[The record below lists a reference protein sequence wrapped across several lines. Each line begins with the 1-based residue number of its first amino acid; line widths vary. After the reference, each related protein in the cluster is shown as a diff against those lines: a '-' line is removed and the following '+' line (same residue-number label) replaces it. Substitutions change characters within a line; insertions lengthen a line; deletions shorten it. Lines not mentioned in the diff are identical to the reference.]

1 MKFGFTT
8 LLIFI
13 SLLGISQAKLSVSD
27 SLLKALDKAE
37 TQKDKIEIT
46 FQLIDSHEQIEE
58 KLVYGKYALELSED
72 TRNKKYLAQ
81 SYEKMS
87 SIYNFGSELKESI
100 NWKIKAVKQ
109 WNNTG
114 YKIELAESHY
124 GLGGLYD
131 KIGSASDAQVSFEN
145 SLEIYEQESNFE
157 GIAKVKNRLGILHK
171 NLNDLTT
178 ALELYFEALQ
188 IEESKDLPLLEANTL
203 LNIGVIY
210 KLKDEYPLA
219 LSFYQK
225 AIEKFRAINSPMG
238 IGRTSNNLGNIYR
251 KQGDDEQALTYY
263 NSALVIFKELDNR
276 GAMSMAYNNIGIV
289 YQNKGKFELAL
300 ASFKKSLEIKLAE
313 NMIYGVP
320 NTYSNLGSV
329 YGDLGNVK
337 MAESSFEKGVVM
349 AKKYNIEDELAQLY
363 KEMASFEESQGNQ
376 VEALRLFKQ
385 YLSYEDSIIKS
396 ENNKRMI
403 ELQTIYALSEIEKKN
418 EILELENKKV
428 TSERKTEELEQ
439 GQLIIVIYF
448 LIAFVLLGG
457 LLLANYYR
465 KLRYIKKITS
475 DLENTNQEL
484 QETLIS
490 KEEKELLLKEIHH
503 RVKNNLQVIN
513 SLLRLQSSKVDDEK
527 IEELFKECEA
537 RVKSMALVHEELY
550 KTDDLSSVNI
560 REYVAKLGNDL
571 MQAYAL
577 NTEIQFKSKVD
588 LNFMGIDT
596 LLPLGLMINEII
608 SNSLKHGFTAGNI
621 ENPEIYI
628 EIQFT
633 DLKEYEMRI
642 GDNGC
647 GIPSTVNFEM
657 PDSLGLELVQT
668 LTEQLEGE
676 LTLDKSK
683 PGTHFIVRFKNLD
696 IKGIIHR

>member
-1 MKFGFTT
+1 MKFGFST

-13 SLLGISQAKLSVSD
+13 SCLAFSQAKSAPSD
-27 SLLKALDKAE
+27 SLLIALDNAD
-37 TQKDKIEIT
+37 TQKEKIEIT
-46 FQLIDSHEQIEE
+46 FQLIDSHDKIDE

-87 SIYNFGSELKESI
+87 IIYKLSNEPIEAI
-100 NWKIKAVKQ
+100 NWKIKAITQ

-114 YKIELAESHY
+114 YKIELAKSHF
-124 GLGGLYD
+124 GLGDLYD
-131 KIGSASDAQVSFEN
+131 EIGSASDAQVSFEN
-145 SLEIYEQESNFE
+145 SLEIYQNENNFQ

-188 IEESKDLPLLEANTL
+188 VEEEKGLPMLEAKTL

-210 KLKDEYPLA
+210 KLKDEHVLA
-219 LSFYQK
+219 LKFYQK
-225 AIEKFRAINSPMG
+225 AIEKFKNINSPIG
-238 IGRTSNNLGNIYR
+238 IAKTSNNLGNIYR
-251 KQGDDEQALTYY
+251 KQGNNEQALTYY
-263 NSALVIFKELDNR
+263 NRALDIFEELDNR
-276 GAMSMAYNNIGIV
+276 SLMSMAYNNIGLV
-289 YQNKGKFELAL
+289 HRNKGKFELAL
-300 ASFKKSLEIKLAE
+300 TSFNKSLEIKLEE

-320 NTYSNLGSV
+320 MTYSNLATV
-329 YGDLGNVK
+329 YGDLGQVK
-337 MAESSFEKGVVM
+337 KAKAYFEKGFLM

-363 KEMASFEESQGNQ
+363 NEMASFEESQGNSK
-376 VEALRLFKQ
+376 EALRLYKQ

-428 TSERKTEELEQ
+428 TSEKKTKELEQ
-439 GQLIIVIYF
+439 GQLKIVIYF

-550 KTDDLSSVNI
+550 KTDNLSSVNI
-560 REYVAKLGNDL
+560 REYVDKLGNDL

-577 NTEIQFKSKVD
+577 DKEIKFISRVD
-588 LNFMGIDT
+588 INFMGIDT

-608 SNSLKHGFTAGNI
+608 SNSLKHAFTDGNI

-633 DLKEYEMRI
+633 DLKEYEMRL
-642 GDNGC
+642 GDNGR
-647 GIPSTVNFEM
+647 GIPSTVNFDM

-683 PGTHFIVRFKNLD
+683 PGTHFIVLFKNLD
-696 IKGIIHR
+696 IKGIIHS